1 MTDSA
6 QPVDIKHRLQDQA
19 IALVER
25 AMGGVS
31 DPKVVAALL
40 DACSFLEDSAQS
52 DAPIVS
58 LERDVHSET
67 GTYHLFVRRLNSS
80 VPVGKF
86 QILITRDLA
95 SGLIY

>member
-1 MTDSA
+1 MDTTHSA
-6 QPVDIKHRLQDQA
+6 EIKNRLLDQA

-25 AMGGVS
+25 AVS
-31 DPKVVAALL
+31 GTHDPQVVEALL
-40 DACSFLEDSAQS
+40 DACSFLEISSQS
-52 DAPIVS
+52 EAPIVA
-58 LERDVHSET
+58 LERDVHSEV

-80 VPVGKF
+80 IPVGKF

>member
-1 MTDSA
+1 MDSA
-6 QPVDIKHRLQDQA
+6 QSTKIKTHLWDQA

-25 AMGGVS
+25 ATGGVPNS
-31 DPKVVAALL
+31 QVVEALL
-40 DACSFLEDSAQS
+40 DACEFLETSAQS
-52 DAPIVS
+52 DAPIVA

-67 GTYHLFVRRLNSS
+67 GMYHLFVRRLNSS
-80 VPVGKF
+80 IPVGKF